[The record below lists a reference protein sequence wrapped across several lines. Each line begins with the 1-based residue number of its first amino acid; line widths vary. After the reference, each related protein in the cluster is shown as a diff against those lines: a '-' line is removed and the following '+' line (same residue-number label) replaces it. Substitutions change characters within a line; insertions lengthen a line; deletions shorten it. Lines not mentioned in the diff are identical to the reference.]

1 MSSPKLPALRSERVV
16 RSLVA
21 CGLTVVRQR
30 GSHVILTKPGLQRP
44 VVVPQHR
51 RELPPHTV
59 AEILRQADVTPEEFL
74 EHV

>member
-1 MSSPKLPALRSERVV
+1 MSSVKLPALRAERIV

-30 GSHVILTKPGLQRP
+30 GSHVILTKPGLERP

-51 RELPPHTV
+51 RELPPHTI
-59 AEILRQADVTPEEFL
+59 AKILSQADVPLEEFL